1 MHSAR
6 DNNALTAATE
16 FEKAVKER
24 EERMREEK
32 SERKRVTEEEGEGRG
47 ARGFTSIYS
56 QKITNGE
63 EGRRKGN
70 KRASVWTGTVRT
82 AIKRLTY
89 QEKRERERK
98 RRKRKRERE
107 RKAGLVNYRRRWSA
121 WMKGFAPVDSFA
133 DVLCHVIHF
142 PLPLLLLAYGIGPF
156 GVFDFVFDSFTFC
169 HSRTSQLLTSLPLS
183 ASSPFAFIGLW
194 RVRSLPLS
202 RFFDDVTLLCET
214 FEKNI
219 KKGCEWW
226 KKEIEWESESD
237 LIYGDKFTIRH

>member
-107 RKAGLVNYRRRWSA
+107 RKAGLVNYRRR
-121 WMKGFAPVDSFA
+121 
-133 DVLCHVIHF
+133 
-142 PLPLLLLAYGIGPF
+142 
-156 GVFDFVFDSFTFC
+156 
-169 HSRTSQLLTSLPLS
+169 
-183 ASSPFAFIGLW
+183 
-194 RVRSLPLS
+194 
-202 RFFDDVTLLCET
+202 
-214 FEKNI
+214 
-219 KKGCEWW
+219 
-226 KKEIEWESESD
+226 
-237 LIYGDKFTIRH
+237 